1 MKRLFIIWTSLLM
14 ATLSSAQVAKKPT
27 IMLLPSDHSC
37 SARYFT
43 KTFDNLGAKQTINDY
58 EAAFRDDA
66 ELSQVVSKVGELMT
80 KYGYDLKDYAM
91 ESKALNDRMLE
102 EQVTMSKS
110 GAMIVETPLD
120 MLRRTV
126 KYDIELCVD
135 WEVIKDESGKAV
147 RFTIEAFDSYTNKRI
162 ATATGIGEASN
173 KAIAYQIEDI
183 VTKNLKAF
191 DKQLKDF
198 LDKQKKSGREVRLSV
213 QIWDSAPV
221 DLEEEYDDMELIEYI
236 QLWLKENTVN
246 SAFNLTNATESRAS
260 FEQVMIPCFDDND
273 MPMDARAFAAKLRK
287 YLRKEPFMLQSKI
300 VTRGLGEAI
309 LVIGEK

>member
-1 MKRLFIIWTSLLM
+1 MKRLFSIWTSLLV
-14 ATLSSAQVAKKPT
+14 ATLSFAQAAKKPT
-27 IMLLPSDHSC
+27 IMLLPSDHWC

-58 EAAFRDDA
+58 DAAFREDA
-66 ELSQVVSKVGELMT
+66 ELPQVVSKVGELMT

-135 WEVIKDESGKAV
+135 WEVIKDGSRKAV

-221 DLEEEYDDMELIEYI
+221 DLEEEYDDME
-236 QLWLKENTVN
+236 
-246 SAFNLTNATESRAS
+246 
-260 FEQVMIPCFDDND
+260 
-273 MPMDARAFAAKLRK
+273 
-287 YLRKEPFMLQSKI
+287 
-300 VTRGLGEAI
+300 
-309 LVIGEK
+309 

>member
-1 MKRLFIIWTSLLM
+1 MPKQQRN
-14 ATLSSAQVAKKPT
+14 QP
-27 IMLLPSDHSC
+27 
-37 SARYFT
+37 RYFT

-58 EAAFRDDA
+58 DAAFREDA
-66 ELSQVVSKVGELMT
+66 ELPQVVSKVGELMT

-135 WEVIKDESGKAV
+135 WEVIKDGSRKAV

-221 DLEEEYDDMELIEYI
+221 DLEEEYDDMELIDYI

-246 SAFNLTNATESRAS
+246 SAFNLTNATESRAA

-287 YLRKEPFMLQSKI
+287 YLRKEPFMLQSKV

>member
-1 MKRLFIIWTSLLM
+1 MKRLLFICASLLV
-14 ATLSSAQVAKKPT
+14 TIYSFAQMAKKPT
-27 IMLLPSDHSC
+27 IMLLPSDHWC

-43 KTFDNLGAKQTINDY
+43 KTFDNLGVKQTINDY
-58 EAAFRDDA
+58 DAAFREDA
-66 ELSQVVSKVGELMT
+66 ELPQVVSKVGELMT

-120 MLRRTV
+120 ALRRTV

-135 WEVIKDESGKAV
+135 WEVIQDGSDKAV

-162 ATATGIGEASN
+162 ATSSGVGKASN

-183 VTKNLKAF
+183 VTKNLKTF
-191 DKQLKDF
+191 DKQLQDF
-198 LDKQKKSGREVRLSV
+198 LAKQKKNGREIRLSV
-213 QIWDSAPV
+213 QVWDSAPV

-246 SAFNLTNATESRAS
+246 SAFSLTNATESRAS

-287 YLRKEPFMLQSKI
+287 YLRREPFMLQSKI

-309 LVIGEK
+309 LIVGEK

>member
-1 MKRLFIIWTSLLM
+1 MKRLFIIWTSLLV
-14 ATLSSAQVAKKPT
+14 ATLSFAQAAKKPT
-27 IMLLPSDHSC
+27 IMLLPSDHWC

-58 EAAFRDDA
+58 DAAFREDA
-66 ELSQVVSKVGELMT
+66 ELPQVVSKVGELMT

-191 DKQLKDF
+191 DKQLQDF
-198 LDKQKKSGREVRLSV
+198 LAKQKKSGREIRLSV
-213 QIWDSAPV
+213 QVWDSAPV

-246 SAFNLTNATESRAS
+246 SAFSLTNATESRAS
-260 FEQVMIPCFDDND
+260 FEQVMIPCLDDND

>member
-1 MKRLFIIWTSLLM
+1 MKRLFIIWTSLLVV
-14 ATLSSAQVAKKPT
+14 TLSFAQAAKKPT
-27 IMLLPSDHSC
+27 IMLLPSDHWC